1 MSDNAT
7 DTAAAE
13 TSGDSDTTDAAATA
27 DSTTDTDAAANAA
40 LGDAGKKALDAMKAE
55 RKAANDRAKELEA
68 QLAALTAKV
77 EGREAEHA
85 AEQKARELDQARI
98 AKADEK
104 ILKAE
109 VRAAAKGVLADPAD
123 AFKFLDLSAFEVG
136 ADGEVDASALTDALN
151 TLIEEKPYLAAQS
164 GKRFQGTA
172 DGGARNDAAKVSQLS
187 QSDMDRLSPEEKVAA
202 YESGRFDSLLG
213 R

>member
-1 MSDNAT
+1 MSDT
-7 DTAAAE
+7 ETTETAAAVE
-13 TSGDSDTTDAAATA
+13 TSDDSAKTEVAATA
-27 DSTTDTDAAANAA
+27 TETTEGEAA

-55 RKAANDRAKELEA
+55 RKAANDKARDLEA

-77 EGREAEHA
+77 EGKEAEYA
-85 AEQKARELDQARI
+85 AEQKTREAEKAAL

-123 AFKFLDLSAFEVG
+123 AFKFLDLSVFEVG
-136 ADGEVDASALTDALN
+136 PDGDVDASALTDALN

-172 DGGARNDAAKVSQLS
+172 DGGARNDATKVSQLS
-187 QSDMDRLSPEEKVAA
+187 QADMARLSPEEKVAA
-202 YESGRFDSLLG
+202 YESGQFDSLLG